1 MVLEGVACKH
11 CGLTQQVQR
20 FGKTRSGTQRYRCGD
35 CQRTFVAFD
44 THKACDPVVQAQL
57 IQMAINGAGVRDTA
71 RVLRISR
78 NTVSNQLKKRQQVIQ
93 VNPKYAHQG
102 LIISLK
108 VDEMWSFMG
117 SKQGQRWL

>member
-1 MVLEGVACKH
+1 
-11 CGLTQQVQR
+11 
-20 FGKTRSGTQRYRCGD
+20 
-35 CQRTFVAFD
+35 
-44 THKACDPVVQAQL
+44 
-57 IQMAINGAGVRDTA
+57 MAINGAGVRDTA